1 MDKREKIAVDLG
13 YGDTKVC
20 TEKGCFKFP
29 SAVEWLGES
38 VSDFGGGEDDIFL
51 FNGKEYRVGEKAA
64 KPVSTRSFGF
74 LVNYAPLLV
83 YAAIKRAGIDPD
95 RPVDLVV
102 GLSIANWGD
111 RDKFLKSIETICID
125 NVILRPQITLMAQG
139 QGVFIDY
146 EGDKEGLVCVC
157 DIGFNTFD
165 FLVFDNKT
173 PDKKLSFATDQGA
186 NMIITRI
193 QSVIQKRYNHPISEQ
208 EAKTIFVDG
217 GFRNFGD
224 WVDLGDMIR
233 ELKSEYSKFI
243 LSELRSRRNDTL
255 RRADKVIFSGGGA
268 WFLADTDLPGNVV
281 FSGKP
286 YEFANVRG
294 YYRG

>member
-38 VSDFGGGEDDIFL
+38 ISDFGGGEDDVFL

-111 RDKFLKSIETICID
+111 RDRFLKSIETICID

-146 EGDKEGLVCVC
+146 EGDKGGLVCVC
-157 DIGFNTFD
+157 DIGFNTF
-165 FLVFDNKT
+165 
-173 PDKKLSFATDQGA
+173 
-186 NMIITRI
+186 
-193 QSVIQKRYNHPISEQ
+193 
-208 EAKTIFVDG
+208 
-217 GFRNFGD
+217 
-224 WVDLGDMIR
+224 GDMIR